1 MVLQHK
7 EKMVLQGG
15 DKMKIEENEAINNDP
30 IDENPIDKTN
40 VRTEVK
46 LLSLELKIE
55 EKQEELKKME
65 DLYDIYNNLLENMT
79 NLYVYKITEL
89 NDLLRELKVTTR
101 MRVDQE
107 IELNSLNRLIEKRKS
122 ELKEI
127 EELKANSLNLPYF

>member
-1 MVLQHK
+1 
-7 EKMVLQGG
+7 
-15 DKMKIEENEAINNDP
+15 MKIEENEAINNDP